1 MKDQPKG
8 IKHEQPDEV
17 PGASI
22 DVTGLLAAGGTVFRS
37 KHREARELRKRAR
50 LQHRLVKSGVARK
63 KPKVMV

>member
-22 DVTGLLAAGGTVFRS
+22 DVTGLLSDGGTLFSS
-37 KHREARELRKRAR
+37 KHRTARELCKRSR
-50 LQHRLVKSGVARK
+50 LLHRLVKSGVARK